1 MKEIILTG
9 WKPGLNKVALS
20 KLLRDDAGLS
30 LGKAKQAVDALLD
43 DENVVI
49 AIESDECAESILE
62 KAIELGA
69 VATYKICS

>member
-30 LGKAKQAVDALLD
+30 LGKAKQAVDALLN
-43 DENVVI
+43 DESVVI

-62 KAIELGA
+62 EAIELGA